1 MRVTIK
7 ENSAESV
14 RELKDRVFGKEIKED
29 GKNVRLIY
37 QGKVLQDAEPVSKY
51 ALKEGV
57 FVHAFITAQVGPR
70 REDGAS

>member
-1 MRVTIK
+1 MTIK
-7 ENSAESV
+7 ENSPETV
-14 RELKDRVFGKEIKED
+14 RELKDRVFGKEIRED

-37 QGKVLQDAEPVSKY
+37 QGKVMQDGEPVSKY

-70 REDGAS
+70 KEDGAG